1 MEKTAQKRSLL
12 SKLREMTNI
21 GGIAAEKFFH
31 PEFQELMDRLRNE
44 TDDPIRALVSGEQIG
59 EASPPSD
66 GIGLK
71 DLLKSARS
79 NLNRREYM
87 RAIAEM
93 ARFHDKM
100 DLVVRVLSTFRSN
113 IDAIHEKF
121 LFQDLDEE
129 SKKHLHELKTRMAQ
143 SSPKLIKEAGLLD
156 LLTNLATERG
166 RALTAWEKRYPKQV
180 GKLKKDSESLMK
192 RSESLLSTVISTL
205 KEMATARAT
214 RKVDNYIQSGE
225 KIAKAY
231 RGYDAEFRKFYADN
245 VKGFLEKQELV
256 APVKPVAQ
264 PQELGK
270 QEIKVEPRV
279 EDTLEQEPVPT
290 TIPEAPRDIP
300 VEHLH
305 RSLMPGERHVPDPDD
320 SIPIPLVDKSVLP
333 TPKVP
338 PPSMT
343 PPPPP
348 TTSQM
353 YQQIQQPGGLYG
365 LRHAPLSPD
374 LAKKVLQEMPTERPG
389 TKQSHQKFFASLET
403 MGSEHSSLLAAHIK
417 KYARTIQ
424 EADPKMA
431 AQLLQLV
438 QRIQS
443 E

>member
-44 TDDPIRALVSGEQIG
+44 TDDPIRALVSGQQIG
-59 EASPPSD
+59 DAEPPPD

-129 SKKHLHELKTRMAQ
+129 SKKHLQDLKTRMAQ

-166 RALTAWEKRYPKQV
+166 RALSAWEKRYPKQV

-192 RSESLLSTVISTL
+192 RSENLLSTVISAL

-231 RGYDAEFRKFYADN
+231 RGYDAEFRKFYTDN

-256 APVKPVAQ
+256 APVKPVPQ

-270 QEIKVEPRV
+270 QEIQVAPKVE
-279 EDTLEQEPVPT
+279 DILEQAPATISEPT
-290 TIPEAPRDIP
+290 RDIP

-320 SIPIPLVDKSVLP
+320 SIPIPLVDKSTLP

-338 PPSMT
+338 PPMMT

-353 YQQIQQPGGLYG
+353 YQQIQQPGGLPG
-365 LRHAPLSPD
+365 LRHAPLSSE
-374 LAKKVLQEMPTERPG
+374 LAKKVLQELPTDRPA
-389 TKQSHQKFFASLET
+389 TKQSHQKFFASLEA
-403 MGSEHSSLLAAHIK
+403 MGSEQSSLLAAHIK
-417 KYARTIQ
+417 KYAHTIQ
-424 EADPKMA
+424 ETEPKTS

>member
-44 TDDPIRALVSGEQIG
+44 TDDPIRAIVSGEQIG
-59 EASPPSD
+59 DADAPSD
-66 GIGLK
+66 GISLK
-71 DLLKSARS
+71 DILKSARS

-93 ARFHDKM
+93 GRFHDKM
-100 DLVVRVLSTFRSN
+100 DLVVRILSTFRSN

-121 LFQDLDEE
+121 LFQDLDDE
-129 SKKHLHELKTRMAQ
+129 SKKHLHDLKNRMAQ
-143 SSPKLIKEAGLLD
+143 SSHTLIKEAGLMD

-166 RALTAWEKRYPKQV
+166 RALSAWEKRYPKQV

-192 RSESLLSTVISTL
+192 RSEGLLSTTLSAL

-225 KIAKAY
+225 KLAKAY
-231 RGYDAEFRKFYADN
+231 RSYDAEFRKFYADN

-256 APVKPVAQ
+256 APVKPVSK
-264 PQELGK
+264 PQEIGK
-270 QEIKVEPRV
+270 QEIQVAPKV
-279 EDTLEQEPVPT
+279 EDTLEQAPS
-290 TIPEAPRDIP
+290 TIPEPPKPIP

-320 SIPIPLVDKSVLP
+320 SIPIPLVDKSSLP
-333 TPKVP
+333 TPKAP
-338 PPSMT
+338 PPEMTT
-343 PPPPP
+343 PPPLTP
-348 TTSQM
+348 SQM
-353 YQQIQQPGGLYG
+353 YQQIQQPGGLAG
-365 LRHAPLSPD
+365 LRHKPLSPE
-374 LAKKVLQEMPTERPG
+374 LAKKVLQELPTERPG
-389 TKQSHQKFFASLET
+389 AHKQSHQKFFASLET

-417 KYARTIQ
+417 KYAHTIQ
-424 EADPKMA
+424 DTDPQMA
-431 AQLLQLV
+431 SQLLQLV